1 MCAQSAAEVAKDA
14 EQKLPPERGAE
25 DATGCGVLVRFPDG
39 QRRQRRFPRSAT
51 LDVLRAFCLVHSEEA
66 AAGRPF
72 ALSESMP
79 GTPCNPSTLSSIRKV
94 CVMHT
99 GVQWRTCMML
109 LAHMVPAAANWSSS
123 DSVSFPVNFQLP
135 LNRSVVDFCL
145 GRRGCW
151 CPDDYLLCRCSCA
164 AGHDEDNI

>member
-1 MCAQSAAEVAKDA
+1 MCAQSAAEVAKEA

-25 DATGCGVLVRFPDG
+25 DEAGCSVLVRFPDG
-39 QRRQRRFPRSAT
+39 QRRQRRFPRSAM

-72 ALSESMP
+72 VLSESMP

-99 GVQWRTCMML
+99 WCAMAQLHDVARPHGSCSNKVELILFCEL
-109 LAHMVPAAANWSSS
+109 SCHF
-123 DSVSFPVNFQLP
+123 SVATPYSPVATTTGL
-135 LNRSVVDFCL
+135 
-145 GRRGCW
+145 
-151 CPDDYLLCRCSCA
+151 
-164 AGHDEDNI
+164 